1 MASFDLDTF
10 LTAQG
15 QTGAGPVQALGMAYG
30 VPSCMLNLA
39 SDVLSLL
46 PSPVLIS
53 MNLAA
58 QQGKA
63 KANEIIQKL
72 FRILQ
77 FDLGIIT
84 FDTETGTFQFK
95 LDDGWLGVDFTA
107 LGEILSLING
117 LTAFGAQIYQN
128 LNAAI
133 DQVEA
138 IIDCVGKF
146 GDS

>member
-10 LTAQG
+10 LSVQG
-15 QTGAGPVQALGMAYG
+15 QTGTGPVQALGMAYG

-63 KANEIIQKL
+63 KASEITQKL
-72 FRILQ
+72 FRNHPV
-77 FDLGIIT
+77 FCP
-84 FDTETGTFQFK
+84 
-95 LDDGWLGVDFTA
+95 V
-107 LGEILSLING
+107 
-117 LTAFGAQIYQN
+117 
-128 LNAAI
+128 
-133 DQVEA
+133 
-138 IIDCVGKF
+138 
-146 GDS
+146 